1 MPRIDSATV
10 TPTLPRLLAPPRVAA
25 AGTLAAVL
33 LLCLPGTGLAAG
45 RPDGGE
51 SSVIA
56 RGAGYAVE
64 GGSAD
69 VRQLQ
74 RALRNGA
81 YGPGPVD
88 GVYGPLTE
96 GAVRRFQEAQG
107 LAIDGIVG
115 PQTGAALRTASLAR
129 GRPPPAVRPGAG
141 YRSPGGSVRVLEIQ
155 RMLSILRYEFGP
167 VDGLFGPRTQAAVQW
182 FQVHHGFRPTGIVD
196 RVTLTRLRA
205 LSRGSPGIDGAAAS
219 TELKVPPLPA
229 AGWHGRPIRN
239 PHRHTSVA
247 TLNSVE
253 HTRPL
258 QPGAGYRRPAGSE
271 RVRRVQRDL
280 RRLGYRPGP
289 VDGLFGPRTK
299 ASVQWFQMKEGV
311 APRGSV
317 DAATLGHLRA
327 VTSNTE
333 PTQLGRK
340 RATAP
345 TPPSLAAQPPHAVPL
360 RDADEGSDGISA
372 RLILLGAAFGV
383 AALALMT
390 LTRTWPRRAQPVAP
404 ADPTPSTNSHAEAGD
419 RKSPAPAPQTNGHQR
434 SQRVV
439 GYASAQDPAELER
452 QAAAIE
458 RACRERGWTLACVI
472 RENGSSNGNGGKRPG
487 LAHAVKQIRGGL
499 AGRIVVSSVDHLGHA
514 EDDLRAHLV
523 SIAADDID
531 LVALE
536 ANGNRTPKGRRPK
549 RAVR

>member
-1 MPRIDSATV
+1 M
-10 TPTLPRLLAPPRVAA
+10 PTLPRLLAPPRVAA
-25 AGTLAAVL
+25 AGTLAAAL

-51 SSVIA
+51 PSGIA
-56 RGAGYAVE
+56 RGAGYAVD
-64 GGSAD
+64 GGSAE

-96 GAVRRFQEAQG
+96 GAVRRFQEAHD

-129 GRPPPAVRPGAG
+129 GRPPPAIRPGAG
-141 YRSPGGSVRVLEIQ
+141 YRSPGGSARVLEIQ
-155 RMLSILRYEFGP
+155 RMLSSLRYEFGP

-205 LSRGSPGIDGAAAS
+205 LSRGSPRIDGAAAP
-219 TELKVPPLPA
+219 TELEAPPLPA

-239 PHRHTSVA
+239 PHRHTSVP
-247 TLNSVE
+247 TVNPVE
-253 HTRPL
+253 RARPL
-258 QPGAGYRRPAGSE
+258 QVGAGYRRAAGSQ

-311 APRGSV
+311 RPRGSV
-317 DAATLGHLRA
+317 DAATLGRLRA
-327 VTSNTE
+327 LTK
-333 PTQLGRK
+333 PDRK
-340 RATAP
+340 PATAS
-345 TPPSLAAQPPHAVPL
+345 TSPSLGARPRHEASLP
-360 RDADEGSDGISA
+360 DADGGSHGISTP
-372 RLILLGAAFGV
+372 LVLLGVAFGV
-383 AALALMT
+383 AALAFMT
-390 LTRTWPRRAQPVAP
+390 LTRSWPRRTQPVPP
-404 ADPTPSTNSHAEAGD
+404 ADPTPSTNSHAGAGG
-419 RKSPAPAPQTNGHQR
+419 RKPPAPAPQTNGQQP
-434 SQRVV
+434 SDRVV
-439 GYASAQDPAELER
+439 GYASARDPAELER
-452 QAAAIE
+452 QATVIE

-472 RENGSSNGNGGKRPG
+472 RESGSPNGNGRKRPG
-487 LAHAVKQIRGGL
+487 LAHAAKQIRAGL
-499 AGRIVVSSVDHLGHA
+499 AARIVVASLDHLGHSEDELRAQLVSAAA
-514 EDDLRAHLV
+514 ED
-523 SIAADDID
+523 IE
-531 LVALE
+531 LVALD
-536 ANGNRTPKGRRPK
+536 ANGNGTPKGRQPK
-549 RAVR
+549 RAAR